1 VLFVSGA
8 LRSQCDRG
16 RSRLS
21 HLTVTPN
28 AVVEAP
34 IERVWSL
41 LTRPDG
47 FHLWVDAAM
56 VAAEP
61 EGRARPGQQLH
72 LVTKALGWAFAITI
86 EIAEVDAERHRLRFQ
101 VELPFGVVD
110 DQVVTM
116 STAEGERTHVSYVAD
131 YSFPPGWWGQVLWA
145 LRARGL
151 RRGTV
156 DSLRRLKRAVEAPPA
171 P

>member
-1 VLFVSGA
+1 VGS
-8 LRSQCDRG
+8 S
-16 RSRLS
+16 LS
-21 HLTVTPN
+21 VTPS
-28 AVVEAP
+28 AVVDAP

-56 VAAEP
+56 VSAEP

-72 LVTKALGWAFAITI
+72 GVTKALGWAFAVTI
-86 EIAEVDAERHRLRFQ
+86 EIAEVDAERHRLRFA

-116 STAEGERTHVSYVAD
+116 ASAEGDRTQVTYEAD
-131 YSFPPGWWGQVLWA
+131 FSFPAGWRGA
-145 LRARGL
+145 L
-151 RRGTV
+151 
-156 DSLRRLKRAVEAPPA
+156 LRRLRGHGLRHGTADSLKRLQRAVEAPPA
-171 P
+171 R